1 MTTQVTQDVPRSQSD
16 ARTRPASGVA
26 SLRLEGVTRRYAD
39 KVALDAISLTLPDNE
54 YVSLLGPSGSGKTV
68 LLRVIAGF
76 EAPDAG
82 QITLGGARIDTVPAH
97 RRGIGFVFQNFAL
110 FPHLSVFDNVAFGLA
125 HGAGAADIDEPTRR
139 AQVADMIALVGL
151 NGLERRGVHE
161 ISGGQRQRVA
171 LARTMVT
178 RPRLVLLDEPL
189 GALDANLRAR
199 MRAELHNI
207 RERLG
212 VTFLHVTGSESE
224 ALAMGDRVV
233 VLDRGRVSQFD
244 VPDVIYSR
252 PANPDVARFLNCY
265 NLFTGT
271 RGENGFACAQA
282 LFPVPPSA
290 LHVANPHGGQSQSQS
305 QSRSQSQSQ
314 PQPMAH
320 QAQSTYA
327 IRQDLVRFS
336 SPDDALPEAH
346 ASLLARFV
354 TSEYSGPT
362 IRYFFK
368 AEAGQIVEIDSHL
381 SHQKPADLDPG
392 RAYRLFWA
400 ANDAVVFA

>member
-1 MTTQVTQDVPRSQSD
+1 MTSQVAQVVPKSQSD
-16 ARTRPASGVA
+16 AHARPAPESD

-39 KVALDAISLTLPDNE
+39 KVALDAVSLTLPNNE

-76 EAPDAG
+76 EAPDSG
-82 QITLGGARIDTVPAH
+82 QITLNGVRIDGVPAH

-110 FPHLSVFDNVAFGLA
+110 FPHLSVVDNIAFGLA
-125 HGAGAADIDEPTRR
+125 NGADAAGIDEPARR

-151 NGLERRGVHE
+151 TGLERRGVHE

-212 VTFLHVTGSESE
+212 VTFLHVTGNESE
-224 ALAMGDRVV
+224 ALAMGDRVI

-244 VPDVIYSR
+244 VPDAIYSR
-252 PANPDVARFLNCY
+252 PANPEVARFLNCY
-265 NLFTGT
+265 NLFAGT
-271 RGENGFACAQA
+271 RTENGFACAQA
-282 LFPVPPSA
+282 QFPLPPSA
-290 LHVANPHGGQSQSQS
+290 LPPLHPLPPRAGISRATGQG
-305 QSRSQSQSQ
+305 
-314 PQPMAH
+314 P
-320 QAQSTYA
+320 QSTYA
-327 IRQDLVRFS
+327 IRQDLIRFS
-336 SPDDALPEAH
+336 SPDASVPEAH

-354 TSEYSGPT
+354 TSEYSGSS

-368 AEAGQIVEIDSHL
+368 AEAGQIVEIDNHL
-381 SHQKPADLDPG
+381 SHQKPADLESG
-392 RAYRLFWA
+392 RVYRLLWSA
-400 ANDAVVFA
+400 SDAVFFD

>member
-1 MTTQVTQDVPRSQSD
+1 MTSQVTQVLPRSQID
-16 ARTRPASGVA
+16 AHTRLASGVA
-26 SLRLEGVTRRYAD
+26 SLRLAGVTRRYAD

-125 HGAGAADIDEPTRR
+125 HGAGAAEIDEPTRR

-265 NLFTGT
+265 NLFTGAH
-271 RGENGFACAQA
+271 GENGFACAQA
-282 LFPVPPSA
+282 LFPVPSA
-290 LHVANPHGGQSQSQS
+290 AVHVANPHGGQSQPQP
-305 QSRSQSQSQ
+305 Q

-336 SPDDALPEAH
+336 SPDDALPDAH

-354 TSEYSGPT
+354 TSEYSGPS

-392 RAYRLFWA
+392 RVYRLLWA